1 MNNKILNDGIM
12 IMTIFPMDYFDLFKD
27 AKKLFDI
34 RIRRHGQSEMFNM
47 LGSETRWDVHVYFRS
62 EDRAY
67 FIDKLNEKLKT
78 HVNKEHDQ

>member
-1 MNNKILNDGIM
+1 MNNKILNDGII

-27 AKKLFDI
+27 AKKLFEI

-67 FIDKLNEKLKT
+67 FVDKLNKKLKT
-78 HVNKEHDQ
+78 HDKAHDQ